1 MKRYKPELNFGL
13 DEVQVQERFSE
24 GYFNKEASRKTK
36 SVPQIL
42 KENTCTLFNLV
53 NLVLGIFIIAVGS
66 YKNLF
71 FLLIAICNTAIS
83 TVQELMAK
91 KEIDKLSIL
100 TQTKSTVMRSGKEID
115 IPINEIVLDDVI
127 MYSSGNQICV
137 DSIIEEGEVE
147 VNESFITGESDTIYK
162 KKGDMLLSGSFIV
175 SGRATARVE
184 HVGKDNYT
192 TQIY

>member
-71 FLLIAICNTAIS
+71 FLFIAICNTAIS
-83 TVQELMAK
+83 TIQELMAK
-91 KEIDKLSIL
+91 KEIDKLSI
-100 TQTKSTVMRSGKEID
+100 
-115 IPINEIVLDDVI
+115 
-127 MYSSGNQICV
+127 
-137 DSIIEEGEVE
+137 
-147 VNESFITGESDTIYK
+147 
-162 KKGDMLLSGSFIV
+162 
-175 SGRATARVE
+175 
-184 HVGKDNYT
+184 
-192 TQIY
+192 